1 MVNIGEMTKKVSDE
15 HDEIERLLG
24 QLDDLIMRH
33 ETKTTG
39 LAILGKIVQYS
50 IDHIRREE
58 LLMDT
63 MKYNFYRE
71 HTFDHVQIIEIL
83 TKSLSDCEGFGG
95 IEWDQFARS
104 IREAYYNHIAHFD
117 DPFIDTLNHS
127 R

>member
-95 IEWDQFARS
+95 IEWTNLLAQFVRHIITTS
-104 IREAYYNHIAHFD
+104 HTLMTRLLIR
-117 DPFIDTLNHS
+117 
-127 R
+127 